1 MALTGTS
8 FMAYEPGDEPLPVEQ
23 DDSVDITES
32 CVIEL
37 RDDEDTSEDEDTD
50 DDVDT
55 ED

>member
-8 FMAYEPGDEPLPVEQ
+8 FMAFEPGDEPLP
-23 DDSVDITES
+23 
-32 CVIEL
+32 IEEV
-37 RDDEDTSEDEDTD
+37 DEDTSEDEDTD